1 MIAIIDNQ
9 STDELTQTCQEI
21 LKLNIEL
28 ANMIDQVDKKIK
40 ETNNGTSI
48 SDGEEIDC

>member
-1 MIAIIDNQ
+1 MIAIIDHQ

-21 LKLNIEL
+21 LQLNIEL
-28 ANMIDQVDKKIK
+28 TNMIDQVDKKIR
-40 ETNNGTSI
+40 EANVGTSF